1 MTAVANS
8 FNSMASFAIPHL
20 KNGWEVDQAILYEK
34 ERLVILRFG
43 HDLDPICMSMDETL
57 YRTAGRLI
65 NMAVIYLVD
74 ITEVPDFNT
83 MYELF
88 DPCSVMFF
96 FRNKHIMVDIG
107 TGENNKIT
115 LPIEDDQDFIDIVE
129 TVYRGAAKGQGLVSA
144 PRSYATRG
152 RY

>member
-1 MTAVANS
+1 MS
-8 FNSMASFAIPHL
+8 QFLLPHL
-20 KNGWEVDQAILYEK
+20 EDGWSVDQAILYEK
-34 ERLVILRFG
+34 ERLVIIRFG
-43 HDLDPICMSMDETL
+43 HDYDPRCMEMDETL

-74 ITEVPDFNT
+74 ITRVPDFNT

-88 DPCSVMFF
+88 DPLSVMFF
-96 FRNKHIMVDIG
+96 WRNRHIMVDIG
-107 TGENNKIT
+107 TGENNKLTIP
-115 LPIEDDQDFIDIVE
+115 LSDDQEFIDIVE
-129 TVYRGAAKGQGLVSA
+129 SVYRGASKGQGLVMA